1 MQNKKLQAV
10 FIVLFCAYIGI
21 FGLLYI
27 LLPKADFSEKEKRVL
42 TGFPELSAASVLDGS
57 FESGFET
64 WMSDH
69 VPARDVL
76 VGMNARYD
84 LLSGRNGLNGVIHA
98 GDGRLF
104 ASAEKLDGEA
114 VVRKCE
120 RINAFFE
127 NTGLP
132 VDVLLVPTSGY
143 MYQDELPMHA
153 PYRDGEMAQ
162 LVRQSLNGEIG
173 FIWPEDA
180 LRALAGEKLYY
191 NTDHHLT
198 SRGSYEIYSLYAESL
213 GLPVPEVQD
222 YEIESFDGFHGSMYA
237 KAGLWDVKADGLEIW
252 RGPVSKDVRVSFD
265 DREDSDTLF
274 FTDHL
279 QEMDK
284 YPVFLDGN
292 HGLVIIESGRSQG
305 ENLLLVRDSFGHCF
319 APFAADGFSR
329 IVLVDLR
336 YYRKSV
342 SELAREM
349 DIDRALFLYGADT
362 FLTDTNFAWLK

>member
-104 ASAEKLDGEA
+104 TSAEKLDGEA

-127 NTGLP
+127 K
-132 VDVLLVPTSGY
+132 
-143 MYQDELPMHA
+143 
-153 PYRDGEMAQ
+153 R
-162 LVRQSLNGEIG
+162 
-173 FIWPEDA
+173 
-180 LRALAGEKLYY
+180 K
-191 NTDHHLT
+191 
-198 SRGSYEIYSLYAESL
+198 
-213 GLPVPEVQD
+213 
-222 YEIESFDGFHGSMYA
+222 
-237 KAGLWDVKADGLEIW
+237 
-252 RGPVSKDVRVSFD
+252 
-265 DREDSDTLF
+265 
-274 FTDHL
+274 
-279 QEMDK
+279 
-284 YPVFLDGN
+284 PVFK
-292 HGLVIIESGRSQG
+292 GR
-305 ENLLLVRDSFGHCF
+305 
-319 APFAADGFSR
+319 
-329 IVLVDLR
+329 
-336 YYRKSV
+336 
-342 SELAREM
+342 
-349 DIDRALFLYGADT
+349 
-362 FLTDTNFAWLK
+362 